1 MNDLIEKEVLDV
13 LNMIK
18 ATDEN
23 FAKFVDEQK
32 KRFDAR
38 VKKLDEQ
45 EKKLDEQEKKLD
57 KCVTL
62 AISKNKQIDSVLK
75 EAKEKLDNIEQVE
88 MTYNNLAEK
97 FNSAINSV
105 EAMLVSKTSEKENI
119 NKQLDDLK
127 KLRVEITN
135 GMTIIKNMQDKI
147 IADLVNAK
155 NK

>member
-1 MNDLIEKEVLDV
+1 MNDLIEKEVLDT

-23 FAKFVDEQK
+23 FAKFIDEQK

-38 VKKLDEQ
+38 EKELDKQ
-45 EKKLDEQEKKLD
+45 EKKLNEQESKLD

-75 EAKEKLDNIEQVE
+75 EAKEKLNNIEQIE
-88 MTYNNLAEK
+88 TTYNNLAEK
-97 FNSAINSV
+97 FSSAINNV

-127 KLRVEITN
+127 KLKIEITN

-147 IADLVNAK
+147 IADLVNTK
-155 NK
+155 K

>member
-32 KRFDAR
+32 SRFNAR
-38 VKKLDEQ
+38 AKKLDEQ
-45 EKKLDEQEKKLD
+45 EEKLD

-62 AISKNKQIDSVLK
+62 AISKNKQIDSFLK

-88 MTYNNLAEK
+88 MTYNNLVEK
-97 FNSAINSV
+97 FNSAIDNV
-105 EAMLVSKTSEKENI
+105 EVMLASKSNEKENI

-147 IADLVNAK
+147 ITDLINIK
-155 NK
+155 QINSK